1 MPEGESSAGIFYDR
15 KSRKRRRRR
24 RVILE
29 LDELGQVRRAL
40 RILRRV
46 ELFLVQ
52 QERHYKRIQKKGRA
66 RFLRESAKPHPIERV
81 QNLLAELAEQG

>member
-40 RILRRV
+40 RILRRI
-46 ELFLVQ
+46 ELYLVQ
-52 QERHYKRIQKKGRA
+52 RERWEQKARA
-66 RFLRESAKPHPIERV
+66 RFLRESAKPDPS
-81 QNLLAELAEQG
+81 ELAEQG